1 MNCQKTNGRID
12 IMTPKTD
19 ALFSMYDK
27 IPISGKPTAYRDAM
41 VGNWY
46 NTELSNHF
54 FSAANIRLLQN
65 QLKKGVLDESNGQ
78 YVIGDQPE
86 DELKII
92 MRGMFLTYARNLPT
106 GIQAQV
112 KSLNAESWTTL
123 YLRSLAKPKAT
134 CNIQWTL
141 VRCTAEV
148 RRLCPRQPCLAQN
161 ASRSS
166 LNRGFELFTV
176 FLLNFSKFT

>member
-65 QLKKGVLDESNGQ
+65 QLKKGVLDASNGQ

-112 KSLNAESWTTL
+112 KSLNARVLDYAVPQVFGEAQGYMQYTVDASTMYSGGSALMPPPTMSSTKCKPLEFKSW
-123 YLRSLAKPKAT
+123 
-134 CNIQWTL
+134 
-141 VRCTAEV
+141 
-148 RRLCPRQPCLAQN
+148 
-161 ASRSS
+161 
-166 LNRGFELFTV
+166 F
-176 FLLNFSKFT
+176 